1 MRTTGVITALV
12 TPFQNKKIDFESL
25 GKLIDFQLRNGIQ
38 GFVVNGTTAES
49 PTLAK
54 SEVAELFKFVKKAVP
69 ANFPVIVGTGS
80 NSTEQTCEFSKTA
93 EDWGADSVLVV
104 VPYYNKPPQRGLNLH
119 FTEVAKSVKIPV
131 LLYNV
136 PGRTI
141 ASLELSTIDQL
152 SRIPNI
158 SGIKEASGN
167 IEFAKAIRKTCRKD
181 FLLLSGDDE
190 TTEEFQRVGGDGVIS
205 VSSHIIPA
213 QMLRNETEQYLEVVK
228 ALFIEAN
235 PIPVKMA
242 LFQMGIIA
250 SPELR
255 APLVE
260 MDPALAEKLKVLLK
274 KSGVLK

>member
-119 FTEVAKSVKIPV
+119 FTEVAKAVKIPV

-167 IEFAKAIRKTCRKD
+167 IEFAKSIRKTCRKD

-213 QMLRNETEQYLEVVK
+213 QMLRNETEKYLEVVK